1 HRQPGGAISRPE
13 KLLEPSS
20 HIKDVVGGVK
30 TKVLNTTIDVL
41 ELAKVDDHLILL
53 LKTFASLLLT

>member
-1 HRQPGGAISRPE
+1 MIKNLICRQVY
-13 KLLEPSS
+13 
-20 HIKDVVGGVK
+20 IKSKHSGLHSVKTK